1 MPLWKPRMPRHDARA
16 EAVNPG
22 RPPVVETVRVAETGS
37 TNADLLAWVHDAAAG
52 MALRPRALVADRQ
65 TAGRGR
71 RGRSWQ
77 AAPGAS
83 LTFSLAWPLAT
94 ADLSGLSLAV
104 GVALAEALDPRP
116 AAALRIGLK
125 WPNDL
130 WLVGADEPGRKLGGV
145 LIETAPHGDGRIAVI
160 GVGLN
165 LLEQRVDDASSGVAW
180 LGEIDA
186 AATAA
191 LLLERLVPALADA
204 LHSFERAGFAA
215 FAARFAGRDLL
226 QGLPIRCGAEGGTR
240 LDGIAA
246 GVSATGEL
254 LVRTPG
260 GVERIVS
267 GEVSVRLDEPSAASA
282 QRQLTPPRVP
292 C

>member
-1 MPLWKPRMPRHDARA
+1 MPLRKPGMPRHDARA

-22 RPPVVETVRVAETGS
+22 HPPVVETVRVAETGS
-37 TNADLLAWVHDAAAG
+37 TSADLLAWVRDAAGSA
-52 MALRPRALVADRQ
+52 ALAPRVLVADRQ

-77 AAPGAS
+77 AAPGAAS

-94 ADLSGLSLAV
+94 VDLSGLSLAV

-116 AAALRIGLK
+116 AEALRIGLK

-130 WLVGADEPGRKLGGV
+130 WLVGADEPGRKMGGV
-145 LIETAPHGDGRIAVI
+145 LIETAPHGDARIAVI

-165 LLEQRVDDASSGVAW
+165 LFEQRVDDASSGVAW

-186 AATAA
+186 AAATAPLLEPLVAA
-191 LLLERLVPALADA
+191 LTEA
-204 LHSFERAGFAA
+204 LHTFERAGFVA

-226 QGLPIRCGAEGGTR
+226 HHLPIRCGADGGTR
-240 LDGIAA
+240 LEGVAA

-254 LVRTPG
+254 LVRTHAG
-260 GVERIVS
+260 IERIVS
-267 GEVSVRLDEPSAASA
+267 GEVSVRLDGSGAAPWRLRASA
-282 QRQLTPPRVP
+282 RAP